1 LKRATQNPEREK
13 TSIGDRPPGIICTP
27 GGRRVSGKRLLF
39 ASIFARSLTL
49 LIVCIY
55 GCRKDSNPA
64 SVPPTGTDT
73 VGRYGSGSVSFDA
86 AGGGGQFAATGKY
99 KPTDQFANDSMSEGA
114 GGFVR
119 DTSLFQRRIQGLFAG
134 YVHRLAGGSLSERVI
149 MISVRGDSAGI
160 SAGNYPFAASNIAQS
175 GRSAYVYFFFSN
187 PDSLAYYDLYVPRSG
202 TLTISSFDP
211 SARHARG
218 AFSGTLW
225 GPSPDTLKLIQVTQ
239 GQFDISY
246 VTAYFN
252 P

>member
-1 LKRATQNPEREK
+1 MKRAIKNPK
-13 TSIGDRPPGIICTP
+13 VLLAAAIIAP
-27 GGRRVSGKRLLF
+27 
-39 ASIFARSLTL
+39 SLAL
-49 LIVCIY
+49 LIVCNG
-55 GCRKDSNPA
+55 GCKKDSSPVT
-64 SVPPTGTDT
+64 VPPGSTDT
-73 VGRYGSGSVSFDA
+73 VGHYGTGSLSFDA
-86 AGGGGQFAATGKY
+86 AGGGGHFAATGKY

-134 YVHRLAGGSLSERVI
+134 YVHRLAGGSLFERVT
-149 MISVRGDSAGI
+149 MISVDSDSGGL
-160 SAGNYPFAASNIAQS
+160 SAGNYSFAPSNIAQS

-187 PDSLAYYDLYVPRSG
+187 PDSLAFYDLYVPRSG

-211 SARHARG
+211 SAKHARG

-225 GPSPDTLKLIQVTQ
+225 GPFPDTLKLIQVAN

-246 VTAYFN
+246 VTAYFS